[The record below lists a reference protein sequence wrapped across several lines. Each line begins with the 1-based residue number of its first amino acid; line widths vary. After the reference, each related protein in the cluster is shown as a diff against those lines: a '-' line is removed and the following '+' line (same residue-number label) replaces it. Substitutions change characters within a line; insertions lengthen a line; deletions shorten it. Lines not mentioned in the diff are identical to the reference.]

1 MWHVLCV
8 FPLRGQVVLQTR
20 LPQTHERRAVPLDG
34 AGLSDG
40 CGDSCDADLYHSLI
54 IVVGQIVLFASS
66 NMQNKAQNDEP
77 RTKHVIH
84 AQQNK

>member
-1 MWHVLCV
+1 MRHVLCV

-20 LPQTHERRAVPLDG
+20 LPQTHERRAVSLDG

-40 CGDSCDADLYHSLI
+40 CGDACDADLYHSLV

-66 NMQNKAQNDEP
+66 KMQN
-77 RTKHVIH
+77 
-84 AQQNK
+84 